1 MKDVLRGPPHLKSV
15 TVGGFLSPELTS
27 AWLRS
32 GPSPE
37 LSSHLLPP
45 RRPAVTASLITSA
58 PQPAGHKTQSH
69 FETLKVIFCCV
80 IFCDVN
86 IFQHYSFPFFVAAG
100 GGDQSLDQ

>member
-15 TVGGFLSPELTS
+15 TVGGFLSPEFTS

-32 GPSPE
+32 GPSLE

-58 PQPAGHKTQSH
+58 PQPGHKTQSH
-69 FETLKVIFCCV
+69 FETLKVIFC
-80 IFCDVN
+80 DVN
-86 IFQHYSFPFFVAAG
+86 IFQHYSFSFPFFVAAG